1 MRSPGGLVRLQL
13 FPSSS
18 GVPAGQRTDNGPV
31 FPACGLPGTAGAERG
46 ILAVLAARAAVA
58 LEQRRLAEATARA
71 TPIAEA
77 AEPRAPAPCPPL
89 FSPDARPLL

>member
-46 ILAVLAARAAVA
+46 ILAVLAAQAAVA
-58 LEQRRLAEATARA
+58 LEQRRLAEAGRRPGDADRRGRG
-71 TPIAEA
+71 AEA
-77 AEPRAPAPCPPL
+77 TCALPAPVL
-89 FSPDARPLL
+89 A